1 MERNY
6 TDLLEKS
13 LGGSRLELLHLLA
26 YQASILQMP
35 LYLVGGVVRDI
46 LLGYPIKEF
55 DLVVEGDS
63 AKFAKHIVKKIGG
76 RVLVHSKFGTAT
88 WDLNEST
95 LKRLDFPMLD
105 VEDFS
110 LSFDLISARS
120 ETYSSPGAL
129 PTVKRSTIDD
139 DLRRR
144 DFTVNAMA
152 IRLDGD
158 HLGELFDPLNGQRDL
173 ERKAIRVLHDRSFV
187 DDPTRMVRAVRYSE
201 RYGFNIETKTMMLFN
216 DEAKS
221 VLSGLSGERLRH
233 EFDLVFNEPKS
244 ILMLEKLNKLGL
256 LAAIHSVLPKA
267 DHKRLAKIEDKSL
280 EGFGEI
286 AVPDILSF
294 KQALAWVLFLMGFS
308 KKEVEEIAERLDFP
322 ALLKNAARA
331 ASSLH
336 KELPA
341 LKDWKPSQWTFHLDK
356 LPSLAIYAVWLASSD
371 DPLRSYLEKW
381 RNVKLYTTGDDLKKL
396 GLAPGPK
403 YKEILSRLRAAWLD
417 GEVGTKKEETILRDQ
432 LIAQ

>member
-76 RVLVHSKFGTAT
+76 RALVHSRFGTAT

-105 VEDFS
+105 VDDFS

-129 PTVKRSTIDD
+129 PTVKRSTIDH

-152 IRLDGD
+152 IRLDGN
-158 HLGELFDPLNGQRDL
+158 HLGKLFDPLNGQRDL
-173 ERKAIRVLHDRSFV
+173 ERKAIQVLHDRSFV
-187 DDPTRMVRAVRYSE
+187 DDPTRMFRAVRYSE
-201 RYGFNIETKTMMLFN
+201 RYGFKIEPKTIKLFN

-233 EFDLVFNEPKS
+233 EFDLVFNETKS
-244 ILMLEKLNKLGL
+244 ILMLEKIKELGL
-256 LAAIHSVLPKA
+256 LAVVHSALSNA
-267 DHKRLAKIEDKSL
+267 DHKRLSKLENAADKR
-280 EGFGEI
+280 FGEI

-294 KQALAWVLFLMGFS
+294 KQSLAWVLFLMDLS

-322 ALLKNAARA
+322 ALLKSAARA
-331 ASSLH
+331 ASSLR
-336 KELPA
+336 
-341 LKDWKPSQWTFHLDK
+341 KDIPSFKNWKPSQWTFHLDD

-371 DPLRSYLEKW
+371 DPLCDYLEKW
-381 RNVKLYTTGDDLKKL
+381 KNVKPYTTGDDLNYL
-396 GLAPGPK
+396 GLKPGPK

-417 GEVGTKKEETILRDQ
+417 GEVSTKKEETILRDQ

>member
-1 MERNY
+1 MKRNY
-6 TDLLEKS
+6 SDLLEKS
-13 LGGSRLELLHLLA
+13 LGGSRLELLHLLTH
-26 YQASILQMP
+26 QASVLQMP

-63 AKFAKHIVKKIGG
+63 AKFANYIVKKIGG
-76 RVLVHSKFGTAT
+76 RVLIHSRFGTAT
-88 WDLNEST
+88 WILNEST
-95 LKRLDFPMLD
+95 LKRLNFPPWD
-105 VEDFS
+105 IADFS

-158 HLGELFDPLNGQRDL
+158 HLGELFDPLGGQGDL
-173 ERKAIRVLHDRSFV
+173 EKKSIRILHERSFV
-187 DDPTRMVRAVRYSE
+187 NDPTRMFRAVRYSV
-201 RYGFNIETKTMMLFN
+201 RYGFEIEPKTKKLFS

-221 VLSGLSGERLRH
+221 TLSELSGERLRH
-233 EFDLVFNEPKS
+233 EFDLVFNETKPIS
-244 ILMLEKLNKLGL
+244 MLDKLRELGL
-256 LAAIHSVLPKA
+256 LEAIHSALPNA
-267 DHKRLAKIEDKSL
+267 DHKWLVKLEDIAPQ
-280 EGFGEI
+280 GFGEI

-294 KQALAWVLFLMGFS
+294 RQAMAWVLFLMNLS
-308 KKEVEEIAERLDFP
+308 EENITEVAERLDFP
-322 ALLKNAARA
+322 ALLIKATRA

-336 KELPA
+336 KKLPSF
-341 LKDWKPSQWTFHLDK
+341 KDWKPSQWTFRLDE
-356 LPSLAIYAVWLASSD
+356 LPSLAIYAVWLATSEQS
-371 DPLRSYLEKW
+371 LREYFEKW
-381 RNVKLYTTGDDLKKL
+381 RDVKSLTTGDDLKQL
-396 GLAPGPK
+396 GLKPGPK

-417 GEVGTKKEETILRDQ
+417 GEISTKKEETILRDQ